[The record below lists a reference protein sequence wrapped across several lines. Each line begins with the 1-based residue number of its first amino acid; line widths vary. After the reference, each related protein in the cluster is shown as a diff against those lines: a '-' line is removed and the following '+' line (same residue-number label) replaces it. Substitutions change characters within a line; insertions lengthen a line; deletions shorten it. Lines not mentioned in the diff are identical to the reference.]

1 MNFKYSLDRSS
12 KKFICPNCHKKTFV
26 RYFDNVDN
34 HYMEE
39 SLGRCDRESKCRY
52 HNKPNHTGNFVKQT
66 IEYSPP
72 SPSYHT
78 LQEIV
83 KYGRNFRTNNL
94 VQFLKIYFTQ
104 TEIQNVILKYL
115 LGTSPCWNGSTIF
128 WRIDQFNNV
137 CGGKVMAYDRIT
149 GERVK
154 NPYSKITWIHRINK
168 QSDFVLQQCLFG
180 LHLINESKRKTV
192 AIVESEKT
200 AIIMC
205 ILMPEYIWMATG
217 SKTGLN
223 EKVLQPLKGHNVI
236 LFPDRTEYN
245 AWAEK
250 TAMLTAKGFKI
261 SCSRL
266 LESYDLEEGAD
277 LVDLLFKFKNTS
289 DHTNKPLTPKEK
301 ELKRLGE
308 INPVVWRLV
317 EEFGLV

>member
-12 KKFICPNCHKKTFV
+12 KKFICPKCQKKTFV
-26 RYFDNVDN
+26 RYFDNIDQQ
-34 HYMEE
+34 YMEE

-52 HNKPNHTGNFVKQT
+52 HNKPNRRGNYVKQT
-66 IEYSPP
+66 FEYSPP
-72 SPSYHT
+72 SPSYHNN
-78 LQEIV
+78 QEIV

-104 TEIQNVILKYL
+104 TEIQNVILRYL
-115 LGTSPCWNGSTIF
+115 IGTSDHWTGATIF
-128 WRIDQFNNV
+128 WRVDQFNNV
-137 CGGKVMAYDRIT
+137 RGGKVMAYNRNT

-154 NPYSKITWIHRINK
+154 KPYSKITWIHKINK

-180 LHLINESKRKTV
+180 LHLIKENNSKTV

-205 ILMPEYIWMATG
+205 ILMPENIWMATG

-223 EKVLQPLKGHNVI
+223 EKVLQPLKGHKVI
-236 LFPDRTEYN
+236 LFPDKTEYG
-245 AWAEK
+245 AWADK
-250 TAMLTAKGFKI
+250 SAMLTAKGFKI

-277 LVDLLFKFKNTS
+277 LADLFFKFKGCTN
-289 DHTNKPLTPKEK
+289 HTNKPLTPKAK
-301 ELKRLGE
+301 NLQTLGE